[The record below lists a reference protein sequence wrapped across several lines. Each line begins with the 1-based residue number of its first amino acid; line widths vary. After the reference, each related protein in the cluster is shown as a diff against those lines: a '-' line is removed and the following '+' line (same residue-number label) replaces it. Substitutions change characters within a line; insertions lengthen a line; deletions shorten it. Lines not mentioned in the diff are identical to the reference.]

1 MREAAGVD
9 PAART
14 GWAILQKE
22 AKLEE
27 RVC

>member
-1 MREAAGVD
+1 MREAAGLS

-14 GWAILQKE
+14 GWAILPKE